1 MNNIIGNTISKLPIV
16 KQLSAEI
23 QQLQGKIVNLQAIL
37 NQYQIGWPPGH
48 FYSPIPSIE
57 EVKARAEK
65 IFADIPREISGIN
78 LNEEKQIALFHDLA
92 QYYHQQPWSDS
103 KQEELRFFFDN
114 PNYSYGEAIILYS
127 LIRQIQP
134 QRIIEIGSGYSS
146 AAILDTNELFF
157 NNRVDCTF
165 IEPYPQLLSSLLKE
179 SDLSS
184 IEIVPTTLQET
195 DINIFSSLA
204 AGDILLIDSTHV
216 SKIDSDV
223 NHILFRILPRLASG
237 VYIHI
242 HDICYPFEYPQT
254 WIYQGRAW
262 NEAYILRAFLQ
273 YNSAFEILFFN
284 SFFGYFHSDILKEK
298 MPLCA
303 KNPGT
308 SIWLKKI

>member
-23 QQLQGKIVNLQAIL
+23 QQLQGKIVNLQSTL
-37 NQYQIGWPPGH
+37 NQYQMGWPPGH

-65 IFADIPREISGIN
+65 IFADIPREILGIN
-78 LNEEKQIALFHDLA
+78 LNEEKQIALLNDLA

-103 KQEELRFFFDN
+103 KQEGLRFFFDN

-146 AAILDTNELFF
+146 AAILDTNELFLD
-157 NNRVDCTF
+157 NKINCTF
-165 IEPYPQLLSSLLKE
+165 IEPYPQLLSSLLKA
-179 SDLSS
+179 SDLSR
-184 IEIVPTTLQET
+184 IEIVPTKLQET
-195 DINIFSSLA
+195 EINIFSSLA

-223 NHILFRILPRLASG
+223 NHILFRILPQLARG

-242 HDICYPFEYPQT
+242 HDICYPFEYPQA